1 MESQRL
7 GSSGRAQTLGLSSSH
22 FLQIP
27 GDGFPGLTAYGLF
40 AKVSDSLERGLSMF
54 PSILVVDDESSISQA
69 LSGIL
74 SDEGYETLT
83 APNGYE
89 ALKLIEE
96 EVPDLVLLD
105 IWMPGMDGIET
116 LQEIKRTN
124 PFLQVIIISGHG
136 TIETAVKATKLG
148 AYDFIEKPLSIE
160 KVVVTINNAL
170 NFRRLEE
177 ENRFLRKK
185 TLEKHSICGNSPTIE
200 AMKKQIA
207 TAAPTDAWILIMG
220 ENGTGKE
227 LVARTIH
234 QMSHRVDQPLIDVNC
249 AAIPDEMIESELFGH
264 EKGAIPGALSRR
276 RGKFEVANGGTI
288 FLDEIGDMSLRT
300 QAKIL
305 RILQEQKFERVGGG
319 RTLTVDVRVLAAS
332 NKDLE
337 KEIENGKFRE
347 DLYYRLNVIPI
358 EVPPLRKRT
367 EDIPLLAETFLKG
380 FAHESDW
387 GQKTMTPA
395 AIEDLKAYSWPGNV
409 RELKNLVE
417 RLAIMTQSDVIDA
430 CDIPP
435 SYKGQKQTMAG
446 LEYFK
451 GASLREAKWKFE
463 KAFIQQK
470 LAENSNNI
478 SQTAEA
484 IGIERSHLYKRM
496 KSLGIST

>member
-1 MESQRL
+1 
-7 GSSGRAQTLGLSSSH
+7 
-22 FLQIP
+22 
-27 GDGFPGLTAYGLF
+27 
-40 AKVSDSLERGLSMF
+40 MF
-54 PSILVVDDESSISQA
+54 PTILVVDDESTISQA

-89 ALKLIEE
+89 ALKIVEE
-96 EVPDLVLLD
+96 QAPDLVLLD
-105 IWMPGMDGIET
+105 VWMPGMDGIET
-116 LQEIKRTN
+116 LEEIKRTN

-185 TLEKHSICGNSPTIE
+185 TLEKHSITGNSPTIQ

-207 TAAPTDAWILIMG
+207 VAAPTDAWILIIG

-234 QMSHRVDQPLIDVNC
+234 QMSHRADQSLIDVNC
-249 AAIPDEMIESELFGH
+249 AAIPDEMIESELFGY
-264 EKGAIPGALSRR
+264 EKGAIAGASSKK
-276 RGKFEVANGGTI
+276 RGKLEIADGGTI

-337 KEIENGKFRE
+337 KEIEKGVFRE

-358 EVPPLRKRT
+358 EVPPLRRRT
-367 EDIPLLAETFLKG
+367 EDIPLLAETFLRG
-380 FAHESDW
+380 FARESDW

-395 AIEDLKAYSWPGNV
+395 AIEHLKAYSWPGNV

-417 RLAIMTQSDVIDA
+417 RLAIMTQSDVIDE
-430 CDIPP
+430 CHIPP
-435 SYKGQKQTMAG
+435 SYRRRKQTAAG
-446 LEYFK
+446 VEFFE
-451 GASLREAKWKFE
+451 GASFREAKRGFE
-463 KAFIQQK
+463 KAYIQQK
-470 LAENSNNI
+470 LAENNNNI
-478 SQTAEA
+478 SQTADS
-484 IGIERSHLYKRM
+484 IGMERSHLYKKI
-496 KSLGIST
+496 KSFGLSS